1 MYHVTALGEV
11 LIDFT
16 PQPSQSPYPTLTAN
30 PGGAPGNFLAA
41 LAARG
46 CSCAILGKVGD
57 DTFGHLLRRTLD
69 GLGIDT
75 RGLLADP
82 AVFTTLAFVTL
93 DDRGERDFSFAR
105 KPGADTCLRFEEL
118 PLETISQSRVFH
130 FGTLSLTHDPAKT
143 ATQKA
148 VAYAKSLGKTISF
161 DPNLRR
167 PLWPDEAQAKEAI
180 LWGLTQAD
188 IVKLSDEEGQFL
200 FGETATPSEVA
211 NRLHRDFAVSAVF
224 VTLGAKGCYY
234 SLRGQGGGY
243 VDAPK
248 GIHPVDTTGAG
259 DIFGGTALALLLQT
273 GKPLESLTADD
284 LRRAAAVA
292 VYTASLSTQTPGGL
306 TSVPAPETVPVSF

>member
-1 MYHVTALGEV
+1 MYDVTALGEV

-46 CSCAILGKVGD
+46 CRCAILGKVGD
-57 DTFGHLLRRTLD
+57 DAFGRLLRRTLD
-69 GLGIDT
+69 DLGIDT
-75 RGLLADP
+75 HGLLADP
-82 AVFTTLAFVTL
+82 DVFTTLAFVTL
-93 DDRGERDFSFAR
+93 DDHGERDFSFAR

-118 PLETISQSRVFH
+118 PREPISRSRVFH

-148 VAYAKSLGKTISF
+148 VAYAKSLGKPISF

-167 PLWPDEAQAKEAI
+167 PLWPSEDKAKDAI
-180 LWGLTQAD
+180 TWGLTQAD
-188 IVKLSDEEGQFL
+188 VVKLSYEEGQFL
-200 FGETATPSEVA
+200 FGQTVTPPEVA
-211 NRLHRDFAVSAVF
+211 LRLHRDFAVSAVF
-224 VTLGAKGCYY
+224 VTLGAEGCYY
-234 SLRGQGGGY
+234 SLNGQGSGY

-248 GIHPVDTTGAG
+248 SIRVVDTTGAG
-259 DIFGGTALALLLQT
+259 DIFGGTALALLLHS
-273 GKPLESLTADD
+273 GKPLDTLTTDD
-284 LRRAAAVA
+284 LRRAATVA
-292 VYTASLSTQTPGGL
+292 AYTASLSTQTPGGL